1 MNIISTILIIFVALE
16 FFYIMYLETIA
27 TTSRKTSETFNISV
41 DKLKDKNINVLLK
54 NQGVYNGL
62 IGVLLIYGL
71 FISSNPKEI
80 CAAILVYIIG
90 VAIYGGLS
98 SNISIFFKTRH
109 IASIGTYINAL
120 VSIGVLGFGD
130 VVGGL
135 EDLSDL
141 GMDFRLRVFQPNYF
155 KQR

>member
-27 TTSRKTSETFNISV
+27 TTSKKTSETFNISV
-41 DKLKDKNINVLLK
+41 DKLKDKNINLLLK

-62 IGVLLIYGL
+62 IGILLIYGL

-98 SNISIFFKTRH
+98 SNISIFFK
-109 IASIGTYINAL
+109 
-120 VSIGVLGFGD
+120 
-130 VVGGL
+130 
-135 EDLSDL
+135 
-141 GMDFRLRVFQPNYF
+141 
-155 KQR
+155 

>member
-1 MNIISTILIIFVALE
+1 MALE

-98 SNISIFFKTRH
+98 SNISIFFKQ
-109 IASIGTYINAL
+109 GTLPVLAL
-120 VSIGVLGFGD
+120 ISMLW
-130 VVGGL
+130 
-135 EDLSDL
+135 
-141 GMDFRLRVFQPNYF
+141 
-155 KQR
+155 

>member
-1 MNIISTILIIFVALE
+1 M
-16 FFYIMYLETIA
+16 
-27 TTSRKTSETFNISV
+27 
-41 DKLKDKNINVLLK
+41 
-54 NQGVYNGL
+54 
-62 IGVLLIYGL
+62 
-71 FISSNPKEI
+71 
-80 CAAILVYIIG
+80 
-90 VAIYGGLS
+90 
-98 SNISIFFKTRH
+98 
-109 IASIGTYINAL
+109 

>member
-27 TTSRKTSETFNISV
+27 TTSKKTSETFNISV
-41 DKLKDKNINVLLK
+41 DKLKDKNINLLLK

-98 SNISIFFKTRH
+98 SNISIFFKRH
-109 IASIGTYINAL
+109 IASIGTHINAL
-120 VSIGVLGFGD
+120 VSIGVWGVGD

-135 EDLSDL
+135 EDLSEL
-141 GMDFRLRVFQPNYF
+141 CVDFRLRVFHPNYF